1 MSPRGRPATLKRGLR
16 SGWPV
21 VHVAMLLRVFLLAA
35 LGGALVAKHYPRGG
49 HLENDDDDD
58 DDTVVIEGELQ

>member
-21 VHVAMLLRVFLLAA
+21 VQVAMLWRVFLLAV
-35 LGGALVAKHYPRGG
+35 LGGALVAKHDQRGG
-49 HLENDDDDD
+49 HLEDDAD